1 MAKVKVNFRK
11 EMNVIKP
18 GGDCAIKKN
27 HTLVTNIRSEL
38 HTMTLSKYWTSKHN

>member
-1 MAKVKVNFRK
+1 MAKVKVNVRK

-18 GGDCAIKKN
+18 GGDCAIKNN